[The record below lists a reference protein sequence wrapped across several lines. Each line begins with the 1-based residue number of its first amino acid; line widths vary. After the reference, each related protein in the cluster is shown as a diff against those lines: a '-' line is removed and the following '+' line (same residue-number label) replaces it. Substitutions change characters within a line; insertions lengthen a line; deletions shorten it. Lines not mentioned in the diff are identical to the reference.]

1 MKTEFREENQ
11 NYVMTF
17 EGRLDTPSSLQV
29 ERDMQVLYDCEGH
42 DIILDCTNLEYIT
55 SSGMRLFLDLLKV
68 AKSKGSKCTL
78 VGLNNEIYG
87 VFDEPNAM
95 TEEEIK
101 EMQAE
106 IERLRADN
114 ARLQS
119 EMIRLVSRNLNL
131 SEQLEVDVELHRR
144 FEVARTL
151 MKENIERQR
160 NADLQDDGQLLAL
173 IDLRLEEKRS
183 HLDPDFDSKQ
193 LAELI
198 GVSQERLNKLFRNKS
213 IYRTPEAY
221 IDNLRT
227 INAMRLLRTQPNY
240 SIAAIS
246 EASGFNHVRTLQRR
260 IMDVTGM
267 TPADYRALFTR
278 DM

>member
-1 MKTEFREENQ
+1 MTEKEIKQ
-11 NYVMTF
+11 
-17 EGRLDTPSSLQV
+17 
-29 ERDMQVLYDCEGH
+29 MQV
-42 DIILDCTNLEYIT
+42 
-55 SSGMRLFLDLLKV
+55 
-68 AKSKGSKCTL
+68 
-78 VGLNNEIYG
+78 
-87 VFDEPNAM
+87 
-95 TEEEIK
+95 
-101 EMQAE
+101 E

-119 EMIRLVSRNLNL
+119 EMIRLVGRNLAL
-131 SEQLEVDVELHRR
+131 SEQLEVDVELRRR

-160 NADLQDDGQLLAL
+160 NADLQDDGQLMAL

-183 HLDPDFDSKQ
+183 HLNPDFDTKQ
-193 LAELI
+193 LAELL
-198 GVSQERLNKLFRNKS
+198 GVSMDRLIKLFRNKS

-227 INAMRLLRTQPNY
+227 MNALRLLRTQPNY
-240 SIAAIS
+240 SIAAIA
-246 EASGFNHVRTLQRR
+246 EESGFNHVRTLQRR

-267 TPADYRALFTR
+267 SPADYRALFTR

>member
-1 MKTEFREENQ
+1 
-11 NYVMTF
+11 
-17 EGRLDTPSSLQV
+17 
-29 ERDMQVLYDCEGH
+29 
-42 DIILDCTNLEYIT
+42 
-55 SSGMRLFLDLLKV
+55 
-68 AKSKGSKCTL
+68 
-78 VGLNNEIYG
+78 
-87 VFDEPNAM
+87 M
-95 TEEEIK
+95 TEKEIK

-119 EMIRLVSRNLNL
+119 EMIRLVGRNLAL
-131 SEQLEVDVELHRR
+131 SEQLEVDVELRRR

-183 HLDPDFDSKQ
+183 HLNPDFDTKQ
-193 LAELI
+193 LAELL
-198 GVSQERLNKLFRNKS
+198 GVSMDRLIKLFRNKS

-240 SIAAIS
+240 SIAAI
-246 EASGFNHVRTLQRR
+246 AQPCAHPAAPHHGCHRHVAGRLQGPLHKGYVNGISFATDHQDEIHLQTTHATHHDGGTDHDGRHCR
-260 IMDVTGM
+260 CGVSHRERVHG
-267 TPADYRALFTR
+267 
-278 DM
+278 

>member
-1 MKTEFREENQ
+1 
-11 NYVMTF
+11 
-17 EGRLDTPSSLQV
+17 
-29 ERDMQVLYDCEGH
+29 
-42 DIILDCTNLEYIT
+42 
-55 SSGMRLFLDLLKV
+55 
-68 AKSKGSKCTL
+68 
-78 VGLNNEIYG
+78 
-87 VFDEPNAM
+87 M
-95 TEEEIK
+95 TEKEIK
-101 EMQAE
+101 QMQAE

-119 EMIRLVSRNLNL
+119 EMIRLVGRNLAL
-131 SEQLEVDVELHRR
+131 SEQLEVDVELRRR

-183 HLDPDFDSKQ
+183 HLNPDFDTKQ
-193 LAELI
+193 LAELL
-198 GVSQERLNKLFRNKS
+198 GVRDRLIKLFRNKS

-240 SIAAIS
+240 SIAAIA
-246 EASGFNHVRTLQRR
+246 EESGFNHVRTLQRR

-267 TPADYRALFTR
+267 SPADYRALFTR

>member
-1 MKTEFREENQ
+1 
-11 NYVMTF
+11 
-17 EGRLDTPSSLQV
+17 
-29 ERDMQVLYDCEGH
+29 
-42 DIILDCTNLEYIT
+42 
-55 SSGMRLFLDLLKV
+55 
-68 AKSKGSKCTL
+68 
-78 VGLNNEIYG
+78 
-87 VFDEPNAM
+87 M
-95 TEEEIK
+95 TEKEIK
-101 EMQAE
+101 QMQAE

-119 EMIRLVSRNLNL
+119 EMIRLVSRNLDL
-131 SEQLEVDVELHRR
+131 SERMEDDVELRRR

-151 MKENIERQR
+151 MKENFERQR

-183 HLDPDFDSKQ
+183 HLNPDFDTKQ
-193 LAELI
+193 LAELL
-198 GVSQERLNKLFRNKS
+198 GVSMDRLIKLFRNKS

-240 SIAAIS
+240 SIAAIA
-246 EASGFNHVRTLQRR
+246 EESGFNHVRTLQRR

-267 TPADYRALFTR
+267 SPADYRALFTR

>member
-1 MKTEFREENQ
+1 
-11 NYVMTF
+11 
-17 EGRLDTPSSLQV
+17 
-29 ERDMQVLYDCEGH
+29 
-42 DIILDCTNLEYIT
+42 
-55 SSGMRLFLDLLKV
+55 
-68 AKSKGSKCTL
+68 
-78 VGLNNEIYG
+78 
-87 VFDEPNAM
+87 M
-95 TEEEIK
+95 TEKEIK

-119 EMIRLVSRNLNL
+119 EMIRLVSRNLHL

-151 MKENIERQR
+151 MKENVERQR

-183 HLDPDFDSKQ
+183 HLNPDFDAKQ

-198 GVSQERLNKLFRNKS
+198 GVSQERLNRLFRNKS
-213 IYRTPEAY
+213 IYRTPEGY

>member
-1 MKTEFREENQ
+1 
-11 NYVMTF
+11 
-17 EGRLDTPSSLQV
+17 
-29 ERDMQVLYDCEGH
+29 
-42 DIILDCTNLEYIT
+42 
-55 SSGMRLFLDLLKV
+55 
-68 AKSKGSKCTL
+68 
-78 VGLNNEIYG
+78 
-87 VFDEPNAM
+87 M
-95 TEEEIK
+95 TEKEIK
-101 EMQAE
+101 QLQAE
-106 IERLRADN
+106 NERLRADN

-119 EMIRLVSRNLNL
+119 EMIRLVNRNLNL
-131 SEQLEVDVELHRR
+131 SEKLEEDVELRR
-144 FEVARTL
+144 RAEVAEQL

-183 HLDPDFDSKQ
+183 HLSPDFDTKQ
-193 LAELI
+193 LAELL
-198 GVSQERLNKLFRNKS
+198 GVSQERLIRLFRNKS

-227 INAMRLLRTQPNY
+227 INAMRMLRTQHNY
-240 SIAAIS
+240 SIAAIA

>member
-1 MKTEFREENQ
+1 M
-11 NYVMTF
+11 
-17 EGRLDTPSSLQV
+17 
-29 ERDMQVLYDCEGH
+29 
-42 DIILDCTNLEYIT
+42 
-55 SSGMRLFLDLLKV
+55 
-68 AKSKGSKCTL
+68 
-78 VGLNNEIYG
+78 
-87 VFDEPNAM
+87 
-95 TEEEIK
+95 
-101 EMQAE
+101 
-106 IERLRADN
+106 
-114 ARLQS
+114 
-119 EMIRLVSRNLNL
+119 
-131 SEQLEVDVELHRR
+131 
-144 FEVARTL
+144 
-151 MKENIERQR
+151 
-160 NADLQDDGQLLAL
+160 LAL

-240 SIAAIS
+240 SIAAIA